1 MGLKKTLSFKH
12 VFCIAAGAMISSGI
26 FVLPGLAHAKAGPAV
41 IVSYIIAGLL
51 AGVGMLNI
59 SELATAMPKAGG
71 DYFFVTRGMGPA
83 AGTIAGLLTW
93 FSLSLKSAFALVGMA
108 AFAQGV
114 FGDALPPGAMQLIAV
129 LLCGGFVVLNL
140 VGSKEAATLQVW
152 LVSGLLILMGFYALR
167 GLPAVDTQLLDP
179 VAPFGMAAVLS
190 TAGFVFVA
198 YGGLLNISSIAE
210 EVKNPGRTIPAGL
223 ILSLLVV
230 VFCYVLMVL
239 VTAGVM
245 PAEELDVSLTPI
257 ADGARKFMGP
267 WGGRL
272 MSLAAMLAFIST
284 ANAGILAASRYILAL
299 SRDDLVPPV
308 FSRMHKRFGTP
319 HVAII
324 FTGGF
329 VAASLFLKLEVLV
342 EAASTVLI
350 ISYALSCICVI
361 VLRESHVQNYRPVFR
376 APLYPWLQ
384 IIGVIGFG
392 LLLAEMGD
400 ESYIVGALLILVG
413 FLTYWFYGRK
423 RANREYALLHLIER
437 ITARTLVAPSSQL
450 EAELKAIIH
459 ERDDVTL
466 DRFDHLVA
474 DCTVL
479 DIDVRIERDDLLQ
492 RVAETLADRTGLKS
506 ANLMR
511 LLRAREEESST
522 ALTPHLAIP
531 HIVLPEKAPF
541 AMLLVRCREGVNY
554 GAEAEAVKA
563 VVVLAG
569 ARRERNFHLK
579 ALAAIAQTVQGE
591 LFETRWQAAKGEQ
604 ALRDIFLLAPRRRA
618 PRIEPEEP
626 QMNTDGHGLG

>member
-1 MGLKKTLSFKH
+1 MSLKKTLSFKH

-26 FVLPGLAHAKAGPAV
+26 FVLPGLGHAKAGPAV

-59 SELATAMPKAGG
+59 AELATAMPKAGG

-83 AGTIAGLLTW
+83 TGTIAGLLTW

-108 AFAQGV
+108 AFAQGL
-114 FGDALPPGAMQLIAV
+114 FGEALPPGAMQLIAV

-152 LVSGLLILMGFYALR
+152 LVSGLLLLMGFYALR
-167 GLPAVDTQLLDP
+167 GLPAVDTELLNP
-179 VAPFGMAAVLS
+179 VAPFGMGAVLS

-210 EVKNPGRTIPAGL
+210 EVKNPGKTIPAGM
-223 ILSLLVV
+223 ILSLIVV
-230 VFCYVLMVL
+230 VFCYALMVL

-257 ADGARKFMGP
+257 ADGARHFLGP
-267 WGGRL
+267 WGARL

-299 SRDDLVPPV
+299 SRDELLPPV

-319 HVAII
+319 HLAIL

-350 ISYALSCICVI
+350 LSYALSCACVI
-361 VLRESHVQNYRPVFR
+361 VLRESRVQNYRPVFT

-384 IIGVIGFG
+384 IIGIVGFG

-400 ESYIVGALLILVG
+400 ESYIVGAVLVLIG

-437 ITARTLVAPSSQL
+437 ITSRTLVAPASQL

-459 ERDDVTL
+459 ERDEVTL
-466 DRFDHLVA
+466 DRFDHLVSA
-474 DCTVL
+474 CRVL
-479 DIDVRIERDDLLQ
+479 DIATALDRDDLLA
-492 RVAETLADRTGLKS
+492 RIAAALSEPVGIKATE
-506 ANLMR
+506 
-511 LLRAREEESST
+511 LLRRLKAREEESTT
-522 ALTPHLAIP
+522 ALTPYLAIP
-531 HIVLPEKAPF
+531 HVVLPDSSPF
-541 AMLLVRCREGVNY
+541 AMLLIRCRAGINY
-554 GAEAEAVKA
+554 GLDAEAVKA

-569 ARRERNFHLK
+569 ARKERNFHLK

-591 LFETRWQAAKGEQ
+591 KFEARWQSAKGDQ
-604 ALRDIFLLAPRRRA
+604 GLRDIFLLASRHRDATRTP
-618 PRIEPEEP
+618 
-626 QMNTDGHGLG
+626 